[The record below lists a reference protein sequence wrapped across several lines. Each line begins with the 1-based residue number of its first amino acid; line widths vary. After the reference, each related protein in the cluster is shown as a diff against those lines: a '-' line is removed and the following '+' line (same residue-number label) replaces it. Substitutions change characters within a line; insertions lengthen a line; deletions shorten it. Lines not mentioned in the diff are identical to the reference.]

1 MQSIDYKGKYQKI
14 KMEMIRNMKRSY
26 QLGYADGA
34 KDKEQESMMIEK
46 QAQMQQDQMNAQ
58 MGMDPNAPQDPNQM
72 AEDINGQGA
81 IAQDQA
87 LDQNVTELDSLIS
100 ELEQAVGGET
110 INKSEVSRISSK
122 ISLKKNEIKKLQ
134 QLKKSE
140 PKKIA
145 KNLAKASQIKAMTNL
160 SAGQKKVLDMQ
171 KSLVEKTMTDFSVG
185 KEKAIDTILSNLFK
199 SEKDHGHEHK

>member
-26 QLGYADGA
+26 QLGYMDGA
-34 KDKEQESMMIEK
+34 KDKEQESMMMEK

-58 MGMDPNAPQDPNQM
+58 MGMDPNAPQDPNQDM
-72 AEDINGQGA
+72 SQSINDQGA
-81 IAQDQA
+81 MAQDQA

-122 ISLKKNEIKKLQ
+122 ISLKKNEI
-134 QLKKSE
+134 
-140 PKKIA
+140 
-145 KNLAKASQIKAMTNL
+145 NN
-160 SAGQKKVLDMQ
+160 
-171 KSLVEKTMTDFSVG
+171 
-185 KEKAIDTILSNLFK
+185 
-199 SEKDHGHEHK
+199 